1 MSKRMKDILFLK
13 VMIFFILNL
22 RKASI
27 IHKKDEN
34 IHTLSIKNKLMSH
47 KSQ

>member
-13 VMIFFILNL
+13 VMIFFILIL
-22 RKASI
+22 RKAFI

-34 IHTLSIKNKLMSH
+34 IHTLSIKYKLMSH